1 MQLILR
7 SIGRAVF
14 IRTDEY
20 VSATIDGLPV
30 PDSTL
35 QPHAPADYDLAARL
49 SPFVRGGME
58 HWRGPWFIE
67 NSIVLDYLLVYIASG
82 TGRFS
87 VGGAAFDVGA
97 GDLIWIPPDT
107 FHEMRGH
114 APKMFVAYLHF
125 DLVYDPERS
134 PRVPRGV
141 HYASGPHELM
151 HPAWSQQPIAGWR
164 GILPVVNGPA
174 VYALM
179 RQAIMEHRGAHQPLR
194 VSGLMLQI
202 LGEIAIGLSDA
213 VASAGAHW
221 PAVRRLAQKIV
232 TRPETELDLASV
244 ARSARMSVPHFRKLF
259 RETHGETP
267 HAMQN
272 RARMQKACELVLH
285 SGWSVT
291 EVAAS
296 LGFSTVH
303 NFSRAFKRE
312 TGFSPREYQQR
323 MLGPQ
328 PQ

>member
-1 MQLILR
+1 MP
-7 SIGRAVF
+7 
-14 IRTDEY
+14 D
-20 VSATIDGLPV
+20 
-30 PDSTL
+30 PDSKSVP
-35 QPHAPADYDLAARL
+35 QADYGLAAQL

-87 VGGAAFDVGA
+87 VGDEAFDVGA
-97 GDLIWIPPDT
+97 GDLIWIPPNT

-114 APKMFVAYLHF
+114 PPRMFVAYLHF
-125 DLVYDPERS
+125 DLVYDPQRS

-141 HYASGPHELM
+141 HYSSGPHELM
-151 HPAWSQQPIAGWR
+151 HPTWSRQPIAGWR

-179 RQAIMEHRGAHQPLR
+179 KQAIMEHRGPHQPLR

-202 LGEIAIGLSDA
+202 LGEIAMGLSET

-221 PAVRRLAQKIV
+221 PAVRRLAQKILSK
-232 TRPETELDLASV
+232 PEVELDLASV
-244 ARSARMSVPHFRKLF
+244 ARAAGMSESHFRRLF
-259 RETHGETP
+259 RETHGESP

-285 SGWSVT
+285 SGWSIG
-291 EVAAS
+291 EIALS

-303 NFSRAFKRE
+303 NFSRAFRRE
-312 TGFSPREYQQR
+312 IGLPPREYQRR

-328 PQ
+328 P